1 MIQKFC
7 CTKSSPASNRSLIV
21 DAKTLQKTLK
31 KMLTKTK
38 IKKLKYQENV
48 MENVN
53 YNNKTRSPFDIVE
66 LKYYLELHSK

>member
-1 MIQKFC
+1 
-7 CTKSSPASNRSLIV
+7 
-21 DAKTLQKTLK
+21 
-31 KMLTKTK
+31 MLTKTK